1 MLHPALSVGWSV
13 SLPVGWSV
21 DRLVSR
27 SLFTFSKV
35 FSFLGSGPKAP
46 MSCTTQGGI
55 SGCPDVPRSVHPSI
69 PHPPWPSK
77 PQILTLRPDLGPLSP
92 QISPPG
98 LKYALQA
105 SNQLSRSKIS
115 SSGLKSALQTSNQ
128 GSRPQIRLPGLK
140 SDPNAS
146 SRPKILNLIFRPK
159 IFPPDLISC
168 LDYLLGL
175 IYSPLGRLEIPLYV
189 LQDALV
195 TSSTAPAHPH
205 ATRVIVYPALF
216 FFVSFFPFNSEKISH
231 PRIAHGQRYL
241 MPYLK

>member
-1 MLHPALSVGWSV
+1 
-13 SLPVGWSV
+13 
-21 DRLVSR
+21 
-27 SLFTFSKV
+27 
-35 FSFLGSGPKAP
+35 

-55 SGCPDVPRSVHPSI
+55 SGCPNVRLSGCLFIRPS
-69 PHPPWPSK
+69 PPPWPSK
-77 PQILTLRPDLGPLSP
+77 PQILTLRPDLGCLSP
-92 QISPPG
+92 QIS
-98 LKYALQA
+98 LQA
-105 SNQLSRSKIS
+105 SNRLSRPQIS
-115 SSGLKSALQTSNQ
+115 SQGQNQLFRLQICSPNLKSAFQASNQ
-128 GSRPQIRLPGLK
+128 TSRPQIRLPGLK

-146 SRPKILNLIFRPK
+146 SRPKTSNLIFRPK

-216 FFVSFFPFNSEKISH
+216 FFVSFFPFNLEKNQSSKGLV
-231 PRIAHGQRYL
+231 PVVFLFLFR
-241 MPYLK
+241 